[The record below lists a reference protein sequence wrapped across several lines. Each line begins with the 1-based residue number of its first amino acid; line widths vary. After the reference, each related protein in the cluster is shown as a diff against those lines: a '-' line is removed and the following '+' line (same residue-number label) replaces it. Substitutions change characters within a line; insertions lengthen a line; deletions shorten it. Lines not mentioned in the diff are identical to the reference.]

1 MATVET
7 IDRELE
13 RSRESV
19 QNGTFSAKPKCLL
32 TCTVVRS
39 RNAQW
44 GNDPYRVLAKSQ
56 SRGLVDG
63 PVRVWEL
70 GVTLGVV
77 KGVHLA
83 APPGYG
89 SRTQKEKINGQPIE
103 KSNKFSRRRTAPAKR
118 RNGRFWLFFEV

>member
-1 MATVET
+1 M
-7 IDRELE
+7 LK
-13 RSRESV
+13 SR
-19 QNGTFSAKPKCLL
+19 A
-32 TCTVVRS
+32 
-39 RNAQW
+39 W
-44 GNDPYRVLAKSQ
+44 
-56 SRGLVDG
+56 GLVGG
-63 PVRVWEL
+63 PVWEL
-70 GVTLGVV
+70 GAV